1 MNEVRK
7 SVLTL
12 AVCVLALAVAAAH
25 LPAQSKA
32 GRSNFRVD
40 YKEFTLKN
48 GMRVILSEDHHAP
61 TYSLALIYDVGSRNE
76 RPGRTGFAHLFEHM
90 MFQGSANVAKNEHI
104 ETIQLVGGQV
114 NGTTNNDRTLYF
126 ETLPSNQLDLGL
138 WLEADRMRALNVTQ
152 ENLTNQIHAVQ
163 EERRL
168 RIDNQ
173 PYGPTF
179 LAIDET
185 AYDNFAY
192 KHSVIGSM
200 EDLSAANLEDVQE
213 FFRIYYAPNNATL
226 ALVGNF
232 KTAEALAKVKKYFED
247 IPAQPAPPE
256 VDLSEPKQTAERR
269 RTLEDAFAR
278 APRLDIVF
286 KIPNNKSQEW
296 FALDVAGDVLVR
308 GQSSRLYQKLVREKQ
323 LAVNVFGGPDSRRG
337 TSLFQFGAVL
347 RPGVNPADV
356 EKAIY
361 EEIERMQ
368 TELVSQAEIDK
379 IFMQNRRT
387 RAQSLTGTLARAI
400 QLAEAAVDH
409 KDPGFINTLLD
420 KYAKVTAADIQ
431 KAAQKYWTESN
442 RTVLTTTVKAAGA
455 GAGGAAQ
462 Q

>member
-1 MNEVRK
+1 MNVVRK
-7 SVLTL
+7 SILTL
-12 AVCVLALAVAAAH
+12 AVCALALAVVAAS
-25 LPAQSKA
+25 LPAQNQA

-40 YKEFTLKN
+40 YKEFKLKN
-48 GMRVILSEDHHAP
+48 GMRVILSEDHNAP
-61 TYSLALIYDVGSRNE
+61 TYSIALIYDVGSRNE
-76 RPGRTGFAHLFEHM
+76 REGRTGFAHLFEHM
-90 MFQGSANVAKNEHI
+90 MFQGSANVAKREHI
-104 ETIQLVGGQV
+104 ESIQLVGGVV
-114 NGTTNNDRTLYF
+114 NGTTNNDRTLYI
-126 ETLPSNQLDLGL
+126 ETLPANQLDLGL
-138 WLEADRMRALNVTQ
+138 WLEADRMRALNVSQ
-152 ENLTNQIHAVQ
+152 DNLTNQINAVQ

-185 AYDNFAY
+185 VYDNFAY

-200 EDLSAANLEDVQE
+200 EDLSAASLKDVQD

-226 ALVGNF
+226 ALVGDFN
-232 KTAEALAKVKKYFED
+232 TQEALAKIKKYFED
-247 IPAQPAPPE
+247 IPAQPAPPT

-269 RTLEDAFAR
+269 RAMEDAFAR
-278 APRLDIVF
+278 APRVDIMY
-286 KIPNNKSQEW
+286 KIPNNTSQEW

-337 TSLFQFGAVL
+337 PSIFQFGAIL

-356 EKAIY
+356 EKVIY
-361 EEIERMQ
+361 EEIEKVKA
-368 TELVSQAEIDK
+368 ELVSQKEIDK

-387 RAQSLTGTLARAI
+387 RAQSLTGTLQRAV

-409 KDPGFINTLLD
+409 NDPGFINTMLD
-420 KYAKVTAADIQ
+420 KYSKVTAADIQ
-431 KAAQKYWTESN
+431 KAAQAYWTENN

-455 GAGGAAQ
+455 AGGAAQ